1 MGMFQPPSLVISIR
15 CQEVSADSMRGTAA
29 KVSLKRVFDHCP
41 VLFCFFL
48 LSPLD
53 TSSLGGINPGRS
65 LVGSKEPR
73 PNFAGAKSEEDGR
86 IIISYSN
93 PFDPTSRTVPR
104 KEEMSQLGE
113 KSQK

>member
-1 MGMFQPPSLVISIR
+1 M
-15 CQEVSADSMRGTAA
+15 
-29 KVSLKRVFDHCP
+29 
-41 VLFCFFL
+41 
-48 LSPLD
+48 
-53 TSSLGGINPGRS
+53 
-65 LVGSKEPR
+65 VGANEPR

-93 PFDPTSRTVPR
+93 PFDPTSRTVLR